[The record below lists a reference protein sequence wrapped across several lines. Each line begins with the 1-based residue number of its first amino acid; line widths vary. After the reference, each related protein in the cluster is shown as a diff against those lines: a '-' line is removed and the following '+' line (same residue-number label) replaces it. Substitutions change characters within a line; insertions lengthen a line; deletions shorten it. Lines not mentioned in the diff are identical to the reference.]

1 MTKVEFNEINQ
12 TENPLGV
19 SASFETFVFIKRP
32 IMTTIKLLIVRCGL
46 FSCLWKNSAAKYRMG
61 RDQKATQKI
70 DLCLQKLL
78 NIALVSVDIW
88 KTLY

>member
-32 IMTTIKLLIVRCGL
+32 IMTTIRSLIVRCGL
-46 FSCLWKNSAAKYRMG
+46 FSCL
-61 RDQKATQKI
+61 
-70 DLCLQKLL
+70 
-78 NIALVSVDIW
+78 
-88 KTLY
+88 